1 MTGILFKNDRDPIR
15 NNRDSLWKCTIYC
28 NISIFDC
35 KWIVF
40 ANQQQQNKRK
50 SVSAA
55 IDRVLRNRFLLYWK
69 NVYHNNEKLLQINMD
84 MKRRCYHVIH
94 ADDEIMGFRN

>member
-69 NVYHNNEKLLQINMD
+69 NAYHKNENYCKLIW
-84 MKRRCYHVIH
+84 I
-94 ADDEIMGFRN
+94 